1 MVFKNTHEPIIDEA
15 LWKAVQKLR
24 MNKRR
29 PTRQGEQNA
38 LSGLLFCA
46 DCGQKLYLCRAKSLS
61 KSQKYYVCSTYRKH
75 KSESCSPHTIR
86 TVILEQLILEAIQ
99 KITAYVSDYEQ
110 EFINIVMDC
119 GKHEA
124 ERKTRKIKKTIMQM
138 QNRYLELD
146 NIFKK
151 LYEDNIS
158 GKLSDERFT
167 KLSAGYESE
176 QEQLKEAMVTQQR
189 EYYEVSATKLKTDQF
204 IEIVHKYTHIT
215 ELSPEILYEF
225 IDKVIIHAPDTSSG
239 KRIQKIDIIFNGI
252 GEISI

>member
-1 MVFKNTHEPIIDEA
+1 M
-15 LWKAVQKLR
+15 
-24 MNKRR
+24 
-29 PTRQGEQNA
+29 
-38 LSGLLFCA
+38 
-46 DCGQKLYLCRAKSLS
+46 
-61 KSQKYYVCSTYRKH
+61 
-75 KSESCSPHTIR
+75 TI
-86 TVILEQLILEAIQ
+86 
-99 KITAYVSDYEQ
+99 Y
-110 EFINIVMDC
+110 
-119 GKHEA
+119 
-124 ERKTRKIKKTIMQM
+124 
-138 QNRYLELD
+138 
-146 NIFKK
+146 KK

-215 ELSPEILYEF
+215 ELSPEILHEF